1 MSARFRIGD
10 RVGVSTRHQAGHVRT
25 PNYVKGKTGRILDV
39 RGAFLNPE
47 LLAQGEPGLPRRYLY
62 RVAFDWHDVWRDAP
76 ALSPDR
82 IIVDIYEHWLLP
94 AESME

>member
-10 RVGVSTRHQAGHVRT
+10 RVGVSTRRQAGHVRT

-62 RVAFDWHDVWRDAP
+62 RVEFDWHEVWRDASTSS
-76 ALSPDR
+76 ADR